1 MVLLSWMV
9 VLLLLAVWSLLVWLG
24 HAVLAAMFGGA
35 GRLPWQELAL
45 PESWTVWLPQGVSEG
60 LTDLI
65 DGLRPWLEGLAAQ
78 MPSLV
83 GATTVLAWVVWA
95 LGALCLVAAGGAAH
109 AGLRWWR
116 RSQQQQ
122 QPALSR

>member
-1 MVLLSWMV
+1 MVLLAWMV
-9 VLLLLAVWSLLVWLG
+9 VLLLLAAWSLLVWLG
-24 HAVLAAMFGGA
+24 HAVLAALLGGA
-35 GRLPWQELAL
+35 GGLPWRDLAL
-45 PESWTVWLPQGVSEG
+45 PESWTVWLPPAVSEG

-65 DGLRPWLEGLAAQ
+65 DALRPPLEALAAQ

-95 LGALCLVAAGGAAH
+95 LGALALLAAGAAAH

-116 RSQQQQ
+116 RNQQQ